1 MVLARNLQGEA
12 TAYVAGESDIYTGL
26 TQYVV
31 CQQCCSGLSV
41 RACDTYHLGVG
52 VASGELDF
60 RYYRYP
66 FFRDFYHYGGSRG
79 DAGAF
84 YHLVGVEYEMLG
96 VSALFERYV
105 FLFKLR
111 GVALGDISVVG

>member
-1 MVLARNLQGEA
+1 MVGSDVEHHGDVGLEVVHVFELERAQLDDIDVVVLARNLQGEA

-66 FFRDFYHYGGSRG
+66 FFRDFYH
-79 DAGAF
+79 
-84 YHLVGVEYEMLG
+84 
-96 VSALFERYV
+96 
-105 FLFKLR
+105 
-111 GVALGDISVVG
+111 